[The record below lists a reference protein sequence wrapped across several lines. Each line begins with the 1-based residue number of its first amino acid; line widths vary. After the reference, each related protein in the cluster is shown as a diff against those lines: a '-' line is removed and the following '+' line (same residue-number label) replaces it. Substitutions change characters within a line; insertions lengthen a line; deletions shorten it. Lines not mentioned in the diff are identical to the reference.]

1 MLRKVF
7 LYTLIFL
14 ISFTVGGF
22 KYQHEQLN
30 VYASSETG
38 DQVAL
43 EETNDINNQ
52 TDAPDEMFIDGETF
66 IKITNA
72 DNLQALVD
80 LANKYDAVLYGLP
93 NSDILLIIKD
103 EQILL
108 SSSTG
113 SVSVK
118 TNQANI
124 LIDYFS
130 TKEIDGL
137 TDDIE
142 TVIQTGEDISK
153 INDDYTGYYIYTDA
167 EWISVSF

>member
-1 MLRKVF
+1 
-7 LYTLIFL
+7 
-14 ISFTVGGF
+14 
-22 KYQHEQLN
+22 
-30 VYASSETG
+30 
-38 DQVAL
+38 
-43 EETNDINNQ
+43 
-52 TDAPDEMFIDGETF
+52 
-66 IKITNA
+66 
-72 DNLQALVD
+72 
-80 LANKYDAVLYGLP
+80 
-93 NSDILLIIKD
+93 ILLIIKD

>member
-38 DQVAL
+38 DNIVL
-43 EETNDINNQ
+43 EETSVTNNQ
-52 TDAPDEMFIDGETF
+52 SDAPDEMVIDGETF
-66 IKITNA
+66 IKITDA
-72 DNLQALVD
+72 DNLQALID

-113 SVSVK
+113 SVAVQ
-118 TNQANI
+118 TNQTDI

-130 TKEIDGL
+130 TKQIDGL
-137 TDDIE
+137 TENLE

-153 INDDYTGYYIYTDA
+153 INDDYTGYYIYTDD

>member
-38 DQVAL
+38 DNIVL
-43 EETNDINNQ
+43 EETSVTNNQ
-52 TDAPDEMFIDGETF
+52 SDAPDEMVIDGETF
-66 IKITNA
+66 IKITDA
-72 DNLQALVD
+72 DNLQALID

-113 SVSVK
+113 SVAVQ
-118 TNQANI
+118 TNQTDI

-130 TKEIDGL
+130 TKQIDGL
-137 TDDIE
+137 TEDLE

-153 INDDYTGYYIYTDA
+153 INDDYTGYYIYTDD